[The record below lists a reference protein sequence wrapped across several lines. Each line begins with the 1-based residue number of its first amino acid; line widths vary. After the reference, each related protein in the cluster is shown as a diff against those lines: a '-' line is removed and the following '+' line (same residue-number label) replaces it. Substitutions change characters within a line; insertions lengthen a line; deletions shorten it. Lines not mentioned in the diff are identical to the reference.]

1 MSDLASFVNQF
12 ESAIDGIEPGS
23 ISGDT
28 VLDSLQV
35 WDSLALLSVLAIAD
49 AEYGV
54 TVSGIEVRDCKTVAD
69 IHKLILSKK
78 G

>member
-1 MSDLASFVNQF
+1 MSDIASFVNHF

-23 ISGDT
+23 VSGDT
-28 VLDSLQV
+28 VLDSIPV
-35 WDSLALLSVLAIAD
+35 WDSLALLSVLAMAD

-54 TVSGIEVRDCKTVAD
+54 TVSGVEVRGCKTVAD